1 MNQFDLQPQD
11 TRPTDGS
18 TTPAAG
24 ASTPTQSSG
33 PLGPVAPSA
42 PSAPIPPYQPS
53 APTRPAGP
61 VDTTEANWAVGS
73 HLSAFA
79 PAVISAFTGL
89 PGFSALGPLAM
100 LFATKDH
107 PLAHAAAKDS
117 LNFEITWNIAMV
129 VALVTIIGIPLIPVI
144 AIFMTVCHILGAVRA
159 SKGEDYRYPMTLR
172 LIN

>member
-11 TRPTDGS
+11 TRPSDSS

-24 ASTPTQSSG
+24 ASTSDPGSG
-33 PLGPVAPSA
+33 PLGPVAPSS
-42 PSAPIPPYQPS
+42 PSTPVPPYQPPSS
-53 APTRPAGP
+53 APPAGP
-61 VDTTEANWAVGS
+61 VDTTAANWAVGS

-100 LFATKDH
+100 LFVTKDR
-107 PLAHAAAKDS
+107 PLAHAAAKDA
-117 LNFEITWNIAMV
+117 LNFEITWSIAMV

-144 AIFMTVCHILGAVRA
+144 AIFMTVCHVLGAVRA
-159 SKGEDYRYPMTLR
+159 SKGEGYRYPLTLR